1 MSDGL
6 LNRTFQSACVPWMLL
21 VHAMDPC
28 PRPSVRLGRSPCAPI
43 AGGDSS
49 WEASAARSAAASVAV
64 AADMSSLSSCSPRCA
79 SSRASAIRRGA
90 KTGSDGVWA
99 EGGERMRAL
108 PSREDTAMFKHWLF
122 KHQLRP
128 APLRT
133 LCGHGRCASYSRRVL
148 RLSTAIAQ
156 PMQQSEERLSPLALA
171 VRARV
176 TASRG

>member
-6 LNRTFQSACVPWMLL
+6 LNRTFQSACVPSMLL

-108 PSREDTAMFKHWLF
+108 PSREDTTHTAHCDVQTLAV
-122 KHQLRP
+122 QTP
-128 APLRT
+128 AAARSSADALRT
-133 LCGHGRCASYSRRVL
+133 WQMRQLQ
-148 RLSTAIAQ
+148 STCVAT
-156 PMQQSEERLSPLALA
+156 
-171 VRARV
+171 VHCHRATDATV
-176 TASRG
+176 